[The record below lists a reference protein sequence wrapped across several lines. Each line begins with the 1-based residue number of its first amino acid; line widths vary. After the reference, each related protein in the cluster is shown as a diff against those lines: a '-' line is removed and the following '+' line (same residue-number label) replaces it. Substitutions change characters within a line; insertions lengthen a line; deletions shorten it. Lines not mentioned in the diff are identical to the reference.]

1 MDQHVQA
8 QRFLLAHGQCDFGA
22 DALQVFQRAD
32 VAALEGRTG
41 LADGRGLRER
51 ADGGGRQQRQL
62 QRFALALDALCE
74 RAGAAGHVGG
84 DASQALLH
92 ARVDHAARLPARGL
106 HGVGRGQLRGDG
118 GITLVERACQH
129 LQLIELLGGEGQPR
143 LQFGIE
149 AHLMRQRH
157 RHMQQRA
164 GGRQP
169 QAVAERRLHGAQ
181 RVEHAAQIGAPDIA
195 AVDDA
200 GGQHGMRRQRGLP
213 CGQLAR
219 CAHQV
224 DMEAV
229 DRQRGSAR
237 GVVGG
242 GVEVRR
248 QQQLRARVAQAVV
261 GAVEGVEPCRFQV
274 QAQRGFVDL
283 HPFDAARLE
292 LAEDAAVGLHQ
303 LRQQREAVEAGH
315 VALGQP
321 QVGDRANQH
330 RARAQALRQRF
341 VGFLEEP
348 CRAAVEGG
356 VGIQL
361 GDQVVVVGVEPL
373 GHFHCRL
380 FAVAA
385 RQLEIL
391 RQRQLRR
398 VEAEAARQGAQQRGQ
413 AEHLVVVGEVAG
425 SHGVQAVPGLQL
437 PVAAAQLRGH
447 IAQRG
452 FAAFTAP
459 EGLLREF
466 QFAAFADAGKA
477 EDMGACHGEL
487 APEDDWRTVS
497 VSP

>member
-1 MDQHVQA
+1 
-8 QRFLLAHGQCDFGA
+8 
-22 DALQVFQRAD
+22 
-32 VAALEGRTG
+32 
-41 LADGRGLRER
+41 
-51 ADGGGRQQRQL
+51 
-62 QRFALALDALCE
+62 
-74 RAGAAGHVGG
+74 
-84 DASQALLH
+84 
-92 ARVDHAARLPARGL
+92 
-106 HGVGRGQLRGDG
+106 
-118 GITLVERACQH
+118 
-129 LQLIELLGGEGQPR
+129 
-143 LQFGIE
+143 
-149 AHLMRQRH
+149 MRQRH

-283 HPFDAARLE
+283 HPFDAARLQ
-292 LAEDAAVGLHQ
+292 LAEDAAIALQQ
-303 LRQQREAVEAGH
+303 LRQQRQAVKACH
-315 VALGQP
+315 MALGQP
-321 QVGDRANQH
+321 QVGDRPDQH
-330 RARAQALRQRF
+330 RARAQAKRQRLI
-341 VGFLEEP
+341 GFLEEP

-356 VGIQL
+356 L
-361 GDQVVVVGVEPL
+361 GVQFRDQVVVVGVEPL
-373 GHFHCRL
+373 GHFHGRL
-380 FAVAA
+380 LTVAA
-385 RQLEIL
+385 RQLEVL
-391 RQRQLRR
+391 RQRELGRI
-398 VEAEAARQGAQQRGQ
+398 EAEAARQRAQQRGQ
-413 AEHLVVVGEVAG
+413 AQHLVVIGKVAG
-425 SHGVQAVPGLQL
+425 GDGVQALVGLQL
-437 PVAAAQLRGH
+437 PVAAAQLRGDFAQLGFGA
-447 IAQRG
+447 IA
-452 FAAFTAP
+452 AP
-459 EGLLREF
+459 ERFLRKF

-477 EDMGACHGEL
+477 EDMGACHGCCSGRCL
-487 APEDDWRTVS
+487 AHS
-497 VSP
+497 VGLPVK